1 LEAEKRGLANVRT
14 TPHAL
19 DAMMTKKAIDLYTKT
34 GVFTKREIEARHEIL
49 LEDYIKKIQIESR
62 IIGDMALTKIV
73 PAAVSYQSTLAS
85 NLKNLKEL
93 GISSDSL
100 KGQLDLLERTS
111 KHINTIIEKVE
122 AMRLTR
128 KRLNEVEDARE
139 RAIGYCDEV
148 KPFFDEIRY
157 HADKL
162 ELIVDDELW
171 PLPKYRE
178 LLFIK

>member
-1 LEAEKRGLANVRT
+1 
-14 TPHAL
+14 
-19 DAMMTKKAIDLYTKT
+19 MMTKKAIDLYTKT